1 MVGNVV
7 AVTPETPE
15 TMRNSCGAQPD
26 ASTIDFVAIP
36 PLPPPKSMAEPTQS
50 GLPRRGPRLGL
61 LADAFDDEF
70 QKQVLLAAE
79 RAAREQSL
87 DFVAISGGMLGVE
100 LQHPKNFMF
109 DLVGPNNVDALLIC
123 AHTIGHHA
131 TPDQI
136 AAFVQSYA
144 PLPRVCLGVEI
155 PGMSSL
161 LVDNEVGMY
170 TAVRHLIVAHDRR
183 KIAMIA
189 GPVANPEAQ
198 ARYRGL
204 ARALAE
210 EGMHV
215 DARRMGFGDFTRASG
230 GLAVAEFFDR
240 RGLGAGEVDAIVC
253 ANDVMAL
260 GALDELDRR
269 GVRVPRDLSLVGFDD
284 LDFARYARV
293 PLTTVRQPVTEQVRH
308 AVRTLAGALRGTPL
322 LERAITFETEFVR
335 RRSCGCNTRSRER
348 VLSWPRPGETQ
359 DFASTLRAR
368 QESVVA
374 DLRQAA
380 HGGFDFVPEDWER
393 RLFLAFLEQVAEPEG
408 HAFVNCVEDICHA
421 LLRRDSSVGSAHDV
435 LLVLRRV
442 ALACVHDS
450 ATRGRVYDL
459 IQEALLVASDMA
471 AIGQAQQRGELVALM
486 GTVAEATAAML
497 AAPSLDA
504 LSEAAAEHLPR
515 VGIRAGAV
523 ALFAEPNRVSEQSEA
538 TLVFSE
544 KGRCDQPARFPTRH
558 LAPASFLDGR
568 SAVVVP
574 LGFRGE
580 RLGMASLEFG
590 APDTM
595 LYEEL
600 RLVLSAAVT
609 GALLTRAVDQARREV
624 EKLAITDPL
633 TGLYNRRYLS
643 ERIRD
648 EFARMRRY
656 PRSLSLALVDL
667 DGFKQVNDRFGH
679 EAGDRVLVT
688 VAQRLRSR
696 LREVD
701 ILARFGGDEF
711 VVMLPETDAAQA
723 CMVSG
728 RILQALSG
736 QPIEEHGIVGATFG
750 VATAD
755 DDGPDIDQD
764 ELLRRADH
772 ALLCG
777 KRAGKGRVLHFDDCP
792 AALPEK

>member
-1 MVGNVV
+1 
-7 AVTPETPE
+7 
-15 TMRNSCGAQPD
+15 
-26 ASTIDFVAIP
+26 
-36 PLPPPKSMAEPTQS
+36 MAELQAR
-50 GLPRRGPRLGL
+50 LPRRGPRLGL

-70 QKQVLLAAE
+70 QKQVLVAAE
-79 RAAREQSL
+79 REARDQNL

-100 LQHPKNFMF
+100 LQHPKNFVF
-109 DLVGPNNVDALLIC
+109 DLVGPHNVDALLIC
-123 AHTIGHHA
+123 AHTIGHHV

-136 AAFVQSYA
+136 AAFVQRYA

-155 PGMSSL
+155 QGQSSL
-161 LVDNEVGMY
+161 LIDNEVGMY
-170 TAVRHLIVAHDRR
+170 TAVKHLITAHDRR

-198 ARYRGL
+198 ARYRGF

-210 EGMHV
+210 QGMHV

-230 GLAVAEFFDR
+230 GLAVGDLLDG
-240 RGLGAGEVDAIVC
+240 RGFGAGELDAIVC

-293 PLTTVRQPVTEQVRH
+293 PLTTVRQPVTEQVRY
-308 AVRTLAGALRGTPL
+308 AVRSLAGALHGTPL
-322 LERAITFETEFVR
+322 VARAITFETEFVR
-335 RRSCGCNTRSRER
+335 RRSCGCRTRSRER
-348 VLSWPRPGETQ
+348 VLSWPLPGETQ
-359 DFASTLRAR
+359 DFAGALRVR

-374 DLRQAA
+374 NLHQAA
-380 HGGFDFVPEDWER
+380 HGGFDFVTEDWEQ
-393 RLFLAFLEQVAEPEG
+393 RLFSAFLEQVAEPEAP
-408 HAFVNCVEDICHA
+408 AFVNCVEDICYA

-435 LLVLRRV
+435 LLVLRRD

-450 ATRGRVYDL
+450 ATRSRIYDL
-459 IQEALLVASDMA
+459 VQEALLVASDMA
-471 AIGQAQQRGELVALM
+471 AIAQAQQRGEMVALM

-504 LSEAAAEHLPR
+504 LGKAAAEHLPR
-515 VGIRAGAV
+515 LGIRAGAL
-523 ALFAEPNRVSEQSEA
+523 ALFAEPNLVTEESEA
-538 TLVFSE
+538 TLLFSE
-544 KGRCDQPARFPTRH
+544 KGRCDEPERFPTRQ

-590 APDTM
+590 APNTL

-600 RLVLSAAVT
+600 RLVLSSAVT

-624 EKLAITDPL
+624 ETLAITDPL
-633 TGLYNRRYLS
+633 TGLFNRRHLA

-648 EFARMRRY
+648 EFVRMRRH

-688 VAQRLRSR
+688 VAQRLRTG

-701 ILARFGGDEF
+701 IVARFGGDEF
-711 VVMLPETDAAQA
+711 VVLLPETSAAQA
-723 CMVSG
+723 CLVAG
-728 RILQALSG
+728 RIQQALSG
-736 QPIEEHGIVGATFG
+736 QPIEEHGIVDATFG
-750 VATAD
+750 VATTD
-755 DDGPDIDQD
+755 DDGSKIDQD
-764 ELLRRADH
+764 ALLRRADH

-777 KRAGKGRVLHFDDCP
+777 KRAGKGRVVHFDDCP
-792 AALPEK
+792 ATLPAK

>member
-1 MVGNVV
+1 M
-7 AVTPETPE
+7 A
-15 TMRNSCGAQPD
+15 
-26 ASTIDFVAIP
+26 ASQI
-36 PLPPPKSMAEPTQS
+36 
-50 GLPRRGPRLGL
+50 GLSRRGPRLGL

-70 QKQVLLAAE
+70 QKQVLVAAE
-79 RAAREQSL
+79 REAREQNL
-87 DFVAISGGMLGVE
+87 DFVAISGGMLGIE
-100 LQHPKNFMF
+100 LQHPKSFVF
-109 DLVGPNNVDALLIC
+109 DVVGPHNVDALLIC
-123 AHTIGHHA
+123 AHTIGHHVL
-131 TPDQI
+131 PDQI
-136 AAFVQSYA
+136 AAFVQRYA
-144 PLPRVCLGVEI
+144 ELPCVCLGVEM
-155 PGMSSL
+155 PGMCSL
-161 LVDNEVGMY
+161 LMNNEVGMY
-170 TAVRHLIVAHDRR
+170 TVVKHLIVAHDRR

-189 GPVANPEAQ
+189 GPTANPEAQ
-198 ARYRGL
+198 ARYRGF

-210 EGMHV
+210 QGMHV

-230 GLAVAEFFDR
+230 GLAVSELLDPG
-240 RGLGAGEVDAIVC
+240 GLGQGEVDAIVC

-269 GVRVPRDLSLVGFDD
+269 GLRVPRDLSLVGFDD

-308 AVRTLAGALRGTPL
+308 AVRSLAGALHGTPL
-322 LERAITFETEFVR
+322 LKRSITFETEFVR

-348 VLSWPRPGETQ
+348 VLSWTLPGEVH
-359 DFASTLRAR
+359 DFAGALRAR

-374 DLRQAA
+374 NLRQAA
-380 HGGFDFVPEDWER
+380 HSGFDFVPEEWEE
-393 RLFLAFLEQVAEPEG
+393 RLFSAFLAQVAEPEVP
-408 HAFVNCVEDICHA
+408 AFVNCVEDICYA
-421 LLRRDSSVGSAHDV
+421 LLLRDSSVGTTHDV
-435 LLVLRRV
+435 LLVLRRD

-450 ATRGRVYDL
+450 ATRGRIYDL
-459 IQEALLVASDMA
+459 IQEALLVSSDMS
-471 AIGQAQQRGELVALM
+471 AIAQAQQRGELVALM

-504 LSEAAAEHLPR
+504 LGKAATEHLPR
-515 VGIRAGAV
+515 LGIRSGAV
-523 ALFAEPNRVSEQSEA
+523 SLFTEPNHVSEESEA
-538 TLVFSE
+538 TLVFSNG
-544 KGRCDQPARFPTRH
+544 GRLDEPIRFPTRQI
-558 LAPASFLDGR
+558 APGGFLDGR
-568 SAVVVP
+568 SVVVVP

-580 RLGMASLEFG
+580 RLGLASLEFG

-600 RLVLSAAVT
+600 RLVLSSAVT
-609 GALLTRAVDQARREV
+609 GALLARAVDQARREV

-648 EFARMRRY
+648 EFVRMRRH

-679 EAGDRVLVT
+679 EAGDLVLVT
-688 VAQRLRSR
+688 VAQRLRSG

-701 ILARFGGDEF
+701 IVARFGGDEF
-711 VVMLPETDAAQA
+711 VVLLPETNAAQA
-723 CMVSG
+723 CMVSD

-736 QPIEEHGIVGATFG
+736 QPIDEHGIVGATFG
-750 VATAD
+750 VATT
-755 DDGPDIDQD
+755 DGDGSAIDQD

-777 KRAGKGRVLHFDDCP
+777 KRAGKGRVLHFNDCP
-792 AALPEK
+792 AVLPEK

>member
-1 MVGNVV
+1 
-7 AVTPETPE
+7 
-15 TMRNSCGAQPD
+15 
-26 ASTIDFVAIP
+26 
-36 PLPPPKSMAEPTQS
+36 
-50 GLPRRGPRLGL
+50 
-61 LADAFDDEF
+61 
-70 QKQVLLAAE
+70 
-79 RAAREQSL
+79 
-87 DFVAISGGMLGVE
+87 
-100 LQHPKNFMF
+100 
-109 DLVGPNNVDALLIC
+109 
-123 AHTIGHHA
+123 
-131 TPDQI
+131 
-136 AAFVQSYA
+136 
-144 PLPRVCLGVEI
+144 
-155 PGMSSL
+155 
-161 LVDNEVGMY
+161 
-170 TAVRHLIVAHDRR
+170 
-183 KIAMIA
+183 
-189 GPVANPEAQ
+189 
-198 ARYRGL
+198 
-204 ARALAE
+204 
-210 EGMHV
+210 
-215 DARRMGFGDFTRASG
+215 
-230 GLAVAEFFDR
+230 
-240 RGLGAGEVDAIVC
+240 
-253 ANDVMAL
+253 
-260 GALDELDRR
+260 
-269 GVRVPRDLSLVGFDD
+269 
-284 LDFARYARV
+284 
-293 PLTTVRQPVTEQVRH
+293 
-308 AVRTLAGALRGTPL
+308 
-322 LERAITFETEFVR
+322 
-335 RRSCGCNTRSRER
+335 
-348 VLSWPRPGETQ
+348 
-359 DFASTLRAR
+359 
-368 QESVVA
+368 
-374 DLRQAA
+374 
-380 HGGFDFVPEDWER
+380 
-393 RLFLAFLEQVAEPEG
+393 
-408 HAFVNCVEDICHA
+408 
-421 LLRRDSSVGSAHDV
+421 
-435 LLVLRRV
+435 
-442 ALACVHDS
+442 
-450 ATRGRVYDL
+450 
-459 IQEALLVASDMA
+459 
-471 AIGQAQQRGELVALM
+471 
-486 GTVAEATAAML
+486 
-497 AAPSLDA
+497 
-504 LSEAAAEHLPR
+504 

>member
-1 MVGNVV
+1 
-7 AVTPETPE
+7 
-15 TMRNSCGAQPD
+15 
-26 ASTIDFVAIP
+26 
-36 PLPPPKSMAEPTQS
+36 MADLLQV

-70 QKQVLLAAE
+70 QQQVLVAAE
-79 RAAREQSL
+79 REAREQSL
-87 DFVAISGGMLGVE
+87 DFVAISGGMLGIE
-100 LQHPKNFMF
+100 LQHPKGFVF
-109 DLVGPNNVDALLIC
+109 DLLGPHNVDALLIC
-123 AHTIGHHA
+123 AHTIGHHV
-131 TPDQI
+131 TPDQV
-136 AAFVQSYA
+136 AAFVQRYA

-155 PGMSSL
+155 PGLSSL
-161 LVDNEVGMY
+161 LIDNEVGMH
-170 TAVRHLIVAHDRR
+170 TAVKHLITAHERR

-198 ARYRGL
+198 ARYRGF

-210 EGMHV
+210 QGMHV
-215 DARRMGFGDFTRASG
+215 DSRRMGFGDFTRASG
-230 GLAVAEFFDR
+230 SLAAGELLDR

-260 GALDELDRR
+260 GVLDELDRR
-269 GVRVPRDLSLVGFDD
+269 GLRVPRDLSLVGFDD

-308 AVRTLAGALRGTPL
+308 AVRSLAGALHGTPL
-322 LERAITFETEFVR
+322 FERAITFETEFVR
-335 RRSCGCNTRSRER
+335 RRSCGCRTRSRER
-348 VLSWPRPGETQ
+348 VLSWPLPGETQ
-359 DFASTLRAR
+359 DFASTKRAR
-368 QESVVA
+368 QESVVTN
-374 DLRQAA
+374 LRQAA
-380 HGGFDFVPEDWER
+380 HGGFDFVSEDWER
-393 RLFLAFLEQVAEPEG
+393 QLFSTFLEQVAEPETP
-408 HAFVNCVEDICHA
+408 AFVNCVEDVCYA

-435 LLVLRRV
+435 LLVLRRD

-450 ATRGRVYDL
+450 ATRGRIYDL
-459 IQEALLVASDMA
+459 IQEALLVSSDMA
-471 AIGQAQQRGELVALM
+471 AIAQAQQRGELVALM

-504 LSEAAAEHLPR
+504 LGKAAAEHLPR
-515 VGIRAGAV
+515 LGIRAGTL
-523 ALFAEPNRVSEQSEA
+523 ALFTEPNRITAESEA

-544 KGRCDQPARFPTRH
+544 KGRCDEPLRFPTRQ
-558 LAPASFLDGR
+558 LAPANFLDGR

-580 RLGMASLEFG
+580 RLGIASLEFG

-600 RLVLSAAVT
+600 RLVLSSAVT
-609 GALLTRAVDQARREV
+609 GALLTRAVDQARRQV

-633 TGLYNRRYLS
+633 TGLYNRRHLS

-648 EFARMRRY
+648 EFVRMRRY

-688 VAQRLRSR
+688 VAQRLRTG

-701 ILARFGGDEF
+701 IVARFGGDEF
-711 VVMLPETDAAQA
+711 VVLLPETSAAQA

-728 RILQALSG
+728 RILQALAG
-736 QPIEEHGIVGATFG
+736 QPIDEHGIVSATFG
-750 VATAD
+750 VATTD
-755 DDGPDIDQD
+755 DDGSEIDQD

-777 KRAGKGRVLHFDDCP
+777 KRAGKGRVVHFDDCP
-792 AALPEK
+792 ATLPEK

>member
-1 MVGNVV
+1 
-7 AVTPETPE
+7 
-15 TMRNSCGAQPD
+15 
-26 ASTIDFVAIP
+26 
-36 PLPPPKSMAEPTQS
+36 MAELQAR
-50 GLPRRGPRLGL
+50 LPRRGPRLGL

-70 QKQVLLAAE
+70 QKQVLVAAE
-79 RAAREQSL
+79 REARDQNL

-100 LQHPKNFMF
+100 LQHPKNFVF
-109 DLVGPNNVDALLIC
+109 DLVGSHNVDALLIC
-123 AHTIGHHA
+123 AHTIGHHV

-136 AAFVQSYA
+136 AAYVQRYA

-155 PGMSSL
+155 PGQSSL
-161 LVDNEVGMY
+161 LIDNEVGMY
-170 TAVRHLIVAHDRR
+170 TAVKHLITAHDRR

-198 ARYRGL
+198 ARYRGF

-210 EGMHV
+210 QGMHV
-215 DARRMGFGDFTRASG
+215 DARRMGFGDFTRGSG
-230 GLAVAEFFDR
+230 GLAVGELLDG
-240 RGLGAGEVDAIVC
+240 RGLGSGELDAIVC

-293 PLTTVRQPVTEQVRH
+293 PLTTVRQPVTEQVRY
-308 AVRTLAGALRGTPL
+308 AVRSLAGALHGTPL
-322 LERAITFETEFVR
+322 VARAITFETEFVR
-335 RRSCGCNTRSRER
+335 RRSCGCRTRSRER
-348 VLSWPRPGETQ
+348 VLSWPLPGETQ
-359 DFASTLRAR
+359 DFASALRAR
-368 QESVVA
+368 QESVVTN
-374 DLRQAA
+374 LRQAA
-380 HGGFDFVPEDWER
+380 HGGFDFVTEDWEQ
-393 RLFLAFLEQVAEPEG
+393 RLFSAFLEQVAEP
-408 HAFVNCVEDICHA
+408 AVPTFVNCVEDICYA
-421 LLRRDSSVGSAHDV
+421 LLSRDSSVGSAHDL
-435 LLVLRRV
+435 LLVLRHD

-450 ATRGRVYDL
+450 ATRGRIYDL

-471 AIGQAQQRGELVALM
+471 AIAQAQQRGELVALM

-504 LSEAAAEHLPR
+504 LGKAATEHLPR
-515 VGIRAGAV
+515 LGIRAGTL
-523 ALFAEPNRVSEQSEA
+523 ALFTEPNLVTEESEA

-544 KGRCDQPARFPTRH
+544 KGRCDEPERFPTRQ
-558 LAPASFLDGR
+558 LAPAGFLDGR

-600 RLVLSAAVT
+600 RLVLSSAVP
-609 GALLTRAVDQARREV
+609 GALLTRAVDHARREV
-624 EKLAITDPL
+624 EQLAITDPL
-633 TGLYNRRYLS
+633 TGLFNRRHLS
-643 ERIRD
+643 KRIRD
-648 EFARMRRY
+648 EFVRMRRH

-688 VAQRLRSR
+688 VAQRLRTG

-701 ILARFGGDEF
+701 IVARFGGDEF
-711 VVMLPETDAAQA
+711 VVLLPETSAAQA
-723 CMVSG
+723 CLVAG
-728 RILQALSG
+728 RIQQALSG
-736 QPIEEHGIVGATFG
+736 QPIEEHGIVDATFG
-750 VATAD
+750 VATTD
-755 DDGPDIDQD
+755 DDGSKIDQE

-777 KRAGKGRVLHFDDCP
+777 KRAGKGRVVHFDDCP
-792 AALPEK
+792 ATLPEK

>member
-1 MVGNVV
+1 
-7 AVTPETPE
+7 
-15 TMRNSCGAQPD
+15 
-26 ASTIDFVAIP
+26 
-36 PLPPPKSMAEPTQS
+36 MAEPQQA

-70 QKQVLLAAE
+70 QKQVLVAAE
-79 RAAREQSL
+79 REARQQSL

-100 LQHPKNFMF
+100 LQHPKSFVF
-109 DLVGPNNVDALLIC
+109 DLLGPHNVDALLIC

-131 TPDQI
+131 TVDQM
-136 AAFVQSYA
+136 AAFVQRYA
-144 PLPRVCLGVEI
+144 PLPRVCLGIEI
-155 PGMSSL
+155 PGLSSL
-161 LVDNEVGMY
+161 LMDNEVGMY
-170 TAVRHLIVAHDRR
+170 TAVKHLMVAHDRR

-189 GPVANPEAQ
+189 GPAANPEAQ

-204 ARALAE
+204 VRALAE
-210 EGMHV
+210 QGMHI
-215 DARRMGFGDFTRASG
+215 DSRRMGQGDFTRTSG
-230 GLAVAEFFDR
+230 SLAVAELFDR
-240 RGLGAGEVDAIVC
+240 CGLAAGEVDAIVC

-308 AVRTLAGALRGTPL
+308 AVRSLAGALHGIPL

-348 VLSWPRPGETQ
+348 VLSWPLPGETK
-359 DFASTLRAR
+359 DFAGALRDR
-368 QESVVA
+368 QESVVTN
-374 DLRQAA
+374 LRQAA

-393 RLFLAFLEQVAEPEG
+393 RLFSTFLEQVAEPEAP
-408 HAFVNCVEDICHA
+408 AFVNCVEDICYA

-435 LLVLRRV
+435 LLVLRRD

-450 ATRGRVYDL
+450 ATRGRIYDL

-471 AIGQAQQRGELVALM
+471 AIAQAQQRGELVDLM

-504 LSEAAAEHLPR
+504 LSKAAEEHLPR
-515 VGIRAGAV
+515 LGIRAGTV
-523 ALFAEPNRVSEQSEA
+523 ALFTEPNRVTEQSEA

-544 KGRCDQPARFPTRH
+544 TVRCDKFLRFPTRQ
-558 LAPASFLDGR
+558 LAPVGFLEGR
-568 SAVVVP
+568 SVVVVP

-580 RLGMASLEFG
+580 RLGLASLAFG

-600 RLVLSAAVT
+600 RLVLSSAVT

-633 TGLYNRRYLS
+633 TGLYNRRHLS

-648 EFARMRRY
+648 EFVRMRRH

-688 VAQRLRSR
+688 VAQRLRGG

-701 ILARFGGDEF
+701 IVARFGGDEF
-711 VVMLPETDAAQA
+711 VVLLPETNAAQA

-728 RILQALSG
+728 RILQNLSG
-736 QPIEEHGIVGATFG
+736 QPIDEHGIVGATFG
-750 VATAD
+750 VATTD
-755 DDGPDIDQD
+755 DDGSQIDAD
-764 ELLRRADH
+764 GLLRRADH

-792 AALPEK
+792 ALLPEK

>member
-1 MVGNVV
+1 M
-7 AVTPETPE
+7 A
-15 TMRNSCGAQPD
+15 
-26 ASTIDFVAIP
+26 ASQT
-36 PLPPPKSMAEPTQS
+36 
-50 GLPRRGPRLGL
+50 GLSRRGPRLGL

-70 QKQVLLAAE
+70 QKQVLVAAE
-79 RAAREQSL
+79 REAREQNL

-100 LQHPKNFMF
+100 LQHPKSFVF
-109 DLVGPNNVDALLIC
+109 DLVGPQNVDALLIC
-123 AHTIGHHA
+123 AHTIGHHVTA
-131 TPDQI
+131 DQV
-136 AAFVQSYA
+136 AAFVQRYA
-144 PLPRVCLGVEI
+144 SLPCVCLGVEI
-155 PGMSSL
+155 PGTCSL
-161 LVDNEVGMY
+161 LMDNEVGMY
-170 TAVRHLIVAHDRR
+170 TAVKHLIVAHDRR
-183 KIAMIA
+183 RIAMIA
-189 GPVANPEAQ
+189 GPTANPEAQ
-198 ARYRGL
+198 ARYRGF

-210 EGMHV
+210 QGMHV

-230 GLAVAEFFDR
+230 GLAVSELLDPS
-240 RGLGAGEVDAIVC
+240 GLGASEVDAIVC

-269 GVRVPRDLSLVGFDD
+269 GIRVPRDLSLVGFDD

-308 AVRTLAGALRGTPL
+308 AVRSLAGALRGTPL
-322 LERAITFETEFVR
+322 LKRPITFETEFVR

-348 VLSWPRPGETQ
+348 VLSWPLPGETQ
-359 DFASTLRAR
+359 DFAAALRVR
-368 QESVVA
+368 QNTVLA
-374 DLRQAA
+374 NLHQAA
-380 HGGFDFVPEDWER
+380 HSGFDFVPEDWEE
-393 RLFLAFLEQVAEPEG
+393 RLFSAFLAQVAEPEVPV
-408 HAFVNCVEDICHA
+408 FVNCVEDICYA
-421 LLRRDSSVGSAHDV
+421 LLGRDSSVGTTHDV
-435 LLVLRRV
+435 LLVLRRD
-442 ALACVHDS
+442 ALACVHDA
-450 ATRGRVYDL
+450 ATRGRIYDL

-471 AIGQAQQRGELVALM
+471 AVAQAQQRGELVALM

-504 LSEAAAEHLPR
+504 LGRAAAEHLPR
-515 VGIRAGAV
+515 LGIRSGAV
-523 ALFAEPNRVSEQSEA
+523 ALFTEPNRVSEQSEA
-538 TLVFSE
+538 TLVFGE
-544 KGRCDQPARFPTRH
+544 KGRCDGPMRFPTRQI
-558 LAPASFLDGR
+558 APGGFLDGR

-580 RLGMASLEFG
+580 RLGLASLEFG

-600 RLVLSAAVT
+600 RLVLSSAVT
-609 GALLTRAVDQARREV
+609 GALLARAVDQARREV

-633 TGLYNRRYLS
+633 TGLYNRRHLS

-648 EFARMRRY
+648 EFVRMRRH

-688 VAQRLRSR
+688 VAQRLRSG

-701 ILARFGGDEF
+701 IVARFGGDEF
-711 VVMLPETDAAQA
+711 VVLLPETNAAQA
-723 CMVSG
+723 CMVSD

-736 QPIEEHGIVGATFG
+736 QPIDEHGIVGATFG
-750 VATAD
+750 VATT
-755 DDGPDIDQD
+755 DGDGSAIDQD

-792 AALPEK
+792 TALPEK

>member
-1 MVGNVV
+1 
-7 AVTPETPE
+7 
-15 TMRNSCGAQPD
+15 
-26 ASTIDFVAIP
+26 
-36 PLPPPKSMAEPTQS
+36 MAELQAR
-50 GLPRRGPRLGL
+50 LPRRGPRLGL

-70 QKQVLLAAE
+70 QKQVLVAAE
-79 RAAREQSL
+79 REARDQNL

-100 LQHPKNFMF
+100 LQHPKNFVF
-109 DLVGPNNVDALLIC
+109 DLVGPHNVDALLIC
-123 AHTIGHHA
+123 AHTIGHHV
-131 TPDQI
+131 TPGQI
-136 AAFVQSYA
+136 AAFVQRYA

-155 PGMSSL
+155 PGLSSL
-161 LVDNEVGMY
+161 LIDNEVGMY
-170 TAVRHLIVAHDRR
+170 TAVKHLITAHDRR

-198 ARYRGL
+198 ARYRGF

-210 EGMHV
+210 QGMPV
-215 DARRMGFGDFTRASG
+215 DARRMGFGNFTRPSG
-230 GLAVAEFFDR
+230 GLAVGELLDG
-240 RGLGAGEVDAIVC
+240 RGLGSGEVDAIVC

-293 PLTTVRQPVTEQVRH
+293 PLTTVRQPVTEQVRY
-308 AVRTLAGALRGTPL
+308 AVRSLAGALHGTPL
-322 LERAITFETEFVR
+322 VARAITFETEFVR
-335 RRSCGCNTRSRER
+335 RRSCGCRTRSRER
-348 VLSWPRPGETQ
+348 VLSWPLPGETQ
-359 DFASTLRAR
+359 DFAGALRAR

-374 DLRQAA
+374 NLHQAA
-380 HGGFDFVPEDWER
+380 HGGFDFVTEDWEQ
-393 RLFLAFLEQVAEPEG
+393 RLFSAFLEQVAEPE
-408 HAFVNCVEDICHA
+408 APTFVNYVEDICYA

-435 LLVLRRV
+435 LLVLRRD
-442 ALACVHDS
+442 ALACVQDS
-450 ATRGRVYDL
+450 ATRGRIYDL
-459 IQEALLVASDMA
+459 VQEALLVASDMA
-471 AIGQAQQRGELVALM
+471 AIAQAQQRGEMVALM

-504 LSEAAAEHLPR
+504 LGKAAAEHLPR
-515 VGIRAGAV
+515 LGIRSGTL
-523 ALFAEPNRVSEQSEA
+523 ALFSEPNLVTEESEA

-544 KGRCDQPARFPTRH
+544 KGRCDEPERFSTRQ
-558 LAPASFLDGR
+558 LAPAGFLDGR

-590 APDTM
+590 APDTL

-600 RLVLSAAVT
+600 RLVLSSAVT
-609 GALLTRAVDQARREV
+609 GALLTRAVDHARREV
-624 EKLAITDPL
+624 ETLAITDPL
-633 TGLYNRRYLS
+633 TGLFNRRHLS

-648 EFARMRRY
+648 EFVRMRRH

-688 VAQRLRSR
+688 VAQRLRTG

-701 ILARFGGDEF
+701 IVARFGGDEF
-711 VVMLPETDAAQA
+711 VVLLPETSAAQA
-723 CMVSG
+723 CLVAG
-728 RILQALSG
+728 RIQQALSG
-736 QPIEEHGIVGATFG
+736 QPIDEHGIVDATFG
-750 VATAD
+750 VATTD
-755 DDGPDIDQD
+755 DDGSKIDQD
-764 ELLRRADH
+764 ELLHRADH

-777 KRAGKGRVLHFDDCP
+777 KRAGKGRVVHFDDCP
-792 AALPEK
+792 ATLPDR

>member
-1 MVGNVV
+1 
-7 AVTPETPE
+7 
-15 TMRNSCGAQPD
+15 
-26 ASTIDFVAIP
+26 
-36 PLPPPKSMAEPTQS
+36 MAEPQA

-61 LADAFDDEF
+61 LADAYDDEF
-70 QKQVLLAAE
+70 QKQVLVAAE
-79 RAAREQSL
+79 REAREQSL
-87 DFVAISGGMLGVE
+87 DFVAISGGMLGIE
-100 LQHPKNFMF
+100 LQHPKGFVF
-109 DLVGPNNVDALLIC
+109 DLVGPHNVDALLIC
-123 AHTIGHHA
+123 AHTIGHHVTA
-131 TPDQI
+131 DQI
-136 AAFVQSYA
+136 AAFVQRYHS
-144 PLPRVCLGVEI
+144 LPCVCLGVEI

-161 LVDNEVGMY
+161 LMDNEVGMY
-170 TAVRHLIVAHDRR
+170 TAVKHLIVAHERR

-189 GPVANPEAQ
+189 GPTANPEAQ
-198 ARYRGL
+198 ARYRGFV
-204 ARALAE
+204 RALAE
-210 EGMHV
+210 QGMHV
-215 DARRMGFGDFTRASG
+215 DARRMGFGDFNRASG
-230 GLAVAEFFDR
+230 GLAVAEIFDR
-240 RGLGAGEVDAIVC
+240 RGLGVGEVDAIVC

-269 GVRVPRDLSLVGFDD
+269 GIRVPRDLSLVGFDD

-308 AVRTLAGALRGTPL
+308 AVRSLAGALHGTAL
-322 LERAITFETEFVR
+322 LKRAITFETEFVR

-348 VLSWPRPGETQ
+348 VLSWPSPGEAQ
-359 DFASTLRAR
+359 DFAEVLRAR
-368 QESVVA
+368 QKNVVA
-374 DLRQAA
+374 NLRQAA
-380 HGGFDFVPEDWER
+380 HSGFDFVPEDWEE
-393 RLFLAFLEQVAEPEG
+393 RLFTAFLQQVAEPE
-408 HAFVNCVEDICHA
+408 APALVNCVEDICYA
-421 LLRRDSSVGSAHDV
+421 LLRRDSSVGTTHDV
-435 LLVLRRV
+435 LLVLRRD
-442 ALACVHDS
+442 ALACVHDA
-450 ATRGRVYDL
+450 ATRGRIYDL
-459 IQEALLVASDMA
+459 IQEALLVSSDMA
-471 AIGQAQQRGELVALM
+471 AIAQAQQRGELVALM

-504 LSEAAAEHLPR
+504 LGEAAAEHLPR
-515 VGIRAGAV
+515 LGIRAGAI
-523 ALFAEPNRVSEQSEA
+523 ALFTEPNLVTEESEA
-538 TLVFSE
+538 TLMFGE
-544 KGRCDQPARFPTRH
+544 KGRSEGPVRFPTRQI
-558 LAPASFLDGR
+558 APCGFLDGR

-580 RLGMASLEFG
+580 RLGLAALEFG

-600 RLVLSAAVT
+600 RLVLSSAVT
-609 GALLTRAVDQARREV
+609 GALLARAVDQARREV

-633 TGLYNRRYLS
+633 TGLHNRRHLS

-648 EFARMRRY
+648 EFVRMLRH

-688 VAQRLRSR
+688 VAQRLRTG

-701 ILARFGGDEF
+701 IVARFGGDEF
-711 VVMLPETDAAQA
+711 VILLPETNGSQA
-723 CMVSG
+723 CMVCE

-736 QPIEEHGIVGATFG
+736 QPIDEHGIVGATFG
-750 VATAD
+750 VATTD
-755 DDGPDIDQD
+755 DDGLQIDAD

>member
-1 MVGNVV
+1 
-7 AVTPETPE
+7 
-15 TMRNSCGAQPD
+15 
-26 ASTIDFVAIP
+26 
-36 PLPPPKSMAEPTQS
+36 MAEVQA

-70 QKQVLLAAE
+70 QKQVLVAAE
-79 RAAREQSL
+79 REAREQSL

-100 LQHPKNFMF
+100 LQHPKGFVF
-109 DLVGPNNVDALLIC
+109 DIVGSHNVDALLIC
-123 AHTIGHHA
+123 AHTIGHHV
-131 TPDQI
+131 TVDQI
-136 AAFVQSYA
+136 AAFVRRYD
-144 PLPRVCLGVEI
+144 PLPCVCLGVEI

-161 LVDNEVGMY
+161 LMDNEVGMY
-170 TAVRHLIVAHDRR
+170 TAVKHLIAAHERR

-189 GPVANPEAQ
+189 GPTPNPEAQ
-198 ARYRGL
+198 ARYRGFV
-204 ARALAE
+204 RALAE
-210 EGMHV
+210 QGMRA
-215 DARRMGFGDFTRASG
+215 DPRRMGLGDFNRASG
-230 GLAVAEFFDR
+230 SLAVAELFDR

-269 GVRVPRDLSLVGFDD
+269 GIRVPRDLSLVGFDD

-308 AVRTLAGALRGTPL
+308 AVRSLAGALHGTPL
-322 LERAITFETEFVR
+322 LKRAITFETEFVR

-348 VLSWPRPGETQ
+348 VLSWPLPGEAQ
-359 DFASTLRAR
+359 DFAEALRVR
-368 QESVVA
+368 QKNVVA
-374 DLRQAA
+374 NLRQAA
-380 HGGFDFVPEDWER
+380 HSGFDFVPEDWEE
-393 RLFLAFLEQVAEPEG
+393 RLFSAFIAQVAEPEVP
-408 HAFVNCVEDICHA
+408 AFVNCVEDICYA
-421 LLRRDSSVGSAHDV
+421 LLRRDSSVGATHDV
-435 LLVLRRV
+435 LLVLRRD
-442 ALACVHDS
+442 ALACVHDA

-459 IQEALLVASDMA
+459 IQEALLVSSDMA
-471 AIGQAQQRGELVALM
+471 AIAQAQQRGELVALM
-486 GTVAEATAAML
+486 GRVAEATAAML

-504 LSEAAAEHLPR
+504 LGEAAAEHLPR
-515 VGIRAGAV
+515 LGIRAGTI
-523 ALFAEPNRVSEQSEA
+523 ALFTQPNRVTEESEA
-538 TLVFSE
+538 TLVFGES
-544 KGRCDQPARFPTRH
+544 GRCEGPPRFSTRQI
-558 LAPASFLDGR
+558 APGGFLDGR
-568 SAVVVP
+568 SVVVVP

-580 RLGMASLEFG
+580 RLGMASLAYG

-600 RLVLSAAVT
+600 RLVLSSAVT
-609 GALLTRAVDQARREV
+609 GALLARTVDQARREV

-648 EFARMRRY
+648 EFVRMLRH

-688 VAQRLRSR
+688 VAQRLRTG

-701 ILARFGGDEF
+701 IVARFGGDEF
-711 VVMLPETDAAQA
+711 VILLPETDGSQA
-723 CMVSG
+723 CMVCE

-736 QPIEEHGIVGATFG
+736 QPIDEHGIVGATFG
-750 VATAD
+750 VATT
-755 DDGPDIDQD
+755 DGDGTAIDQD
-764 ELLRRADH
+764 DLLRRADH